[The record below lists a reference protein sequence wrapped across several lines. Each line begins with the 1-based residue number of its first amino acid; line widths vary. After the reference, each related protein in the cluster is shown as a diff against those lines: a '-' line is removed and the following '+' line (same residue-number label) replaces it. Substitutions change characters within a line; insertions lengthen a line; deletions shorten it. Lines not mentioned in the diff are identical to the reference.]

1 MESGVAEEYYDG
13 DENSLPEVSG
23 EEDYD
28 TQASGA
34 EQSAGQSGEEPSDEE
49 RDEDD
54 DEEEDEEQD
63 EESVAEESEGEE
75 AIAEESAEGSTPNQR
90 STVDAPPTEEQLD
103 FARDIF
109 EVLAEGP
116 SSAEQH
122 VEKPSAEEQAFATK
136 IVTALISDGCIVAEQ
151 VPAQERRKRGASTS
165 SEPTSK
171 RRKYDVPPPWAEKC
185 PWGEIRDMEPWVPKR
200 RRQSN
205 DFQPDEILRYKVPQL
220 ERRAPTANDAR
231 YRAAPSTRPNGIHP
245 VPIRP
250 GERPWEATRPKG
262 MEWSLDN
269 AVPYSDITREVAN
282 FLFGNVV
289 EAPPLDIGKLEVE
302 ARLGVLMD
310 TDSNQRLFL
319 PISSEAIINSTVPLT
334 TRFESLMSRV
344 SLALHLKT

>member
-34 EQSAGQSGEEPSDEE
+34 EQSAGQSGEGQSDEE
-49 RDEDD
+49 LDD
-54 DEEEDEEQD
+54 GGDGEEDEEQD
-63 EESVAEESEGEE
+63 EESVAEEAEGQELEE
-75 AIAEESAEGSTPNQR
+75 AIAEGPAEE
-90 STVDAPPTEEQLD
+90 STVEEPPTGEQLA
-103 FARDIF
+103 FAQVIF

-116 SSAEQH
+116 SSAEQPL
-122 VEKPSAEEQAFATK
+122 EKPSAEEQAFATA
-136 IVTALISDGCIVAEQ
+136 VVDALIFDGCIVAEQ
-151 VPAQERRKRGASTS
+151 MPAQERRKRGASSTS
-165 SEPTSK
+165 SDPASK

-185 PWGEIRDMEPWVPKR
+185 QWGEIRDMEPWEPKR

-231 YRAAPSTRPNGIHP
+231 HRAAPSTRPNGIHP
-245 VPIRP
+245 VPIRR

-344 SLALHLKT
+344 SPALRLKT

>member
-1 MESGVAEEYYDG
+1 MESGVAEEYYDE
-13 DENSLPEVSG
+13 DENSLPEVSD
-23 EEDYD
+23 EEDYE

-34 EQSAGQSGEEPSDEE
+34 EQSAGQSGEGQSDEE
-49 RDEDD
+49 RGE
-54 DEEEDEEQD
+54 DEEEEQA
-63 EESVAEESEGEE
+63 EESVAEQSDSQELDE
-75 AIAEESAEGSTPNQR
+75 ALAEESAE
-90 STVDAPPTEEQLD
+90 DANEWPVAEEPPTEEQLA
-103 FARDIF
+103 FAQTVF
-109 EVLAEGP
+109 EVLADGP
-116 SSAEQH
+116 SKAEEP
-122 VEKPSAEEQAFATK
+122 VEKPSAEEEEFATA
-136 IVTALISDGCIVAEQ
+136 IVDALIIDGCIIPEQ
-151 VPAQERRKRGASTS
+151 VPETRKRGASSTC
-165 SEPTSK
+165 SEPTVK
-171 RRKYDVPPPWAEKC
+171 RRKYDVPPPWAEKSQ
-185 PWGEIRDMEPWVPKR
+185 WGQIRDMDPWVPNR
-200 RRQSN
+200 RRQSD

-220 ERRAPTANDAR
+220 ERRAPPPNDAR
-231 YRAAPSTRPNGIHP
+231 HRAAPSTRPNGIHP

-289 EAPPLDIGKLEVE
+289 EAPPLNIGKLEVE

-344 SLALHLKT
+344 SLPLDW